1 VSAANTRPRIVA
13 EVPLFSGFIRIDRY
27 TLEAEWKGRT
37 VRMDREI
44 HFHGHAA
51 AILPVDPD
59 RRTGILIRQFRVSPF
74 LDGDSGWLWE
84 IPAGLLDDEA
94 PRTCAAR
101 EAEEEAGVAV
111 GEIEAL
117 GKSYASPG
125 LVRECVELFWGCYST
140 PPASAIGGLD
150 EEAEL
155 IEVYEL
161 PMSEIGRMAEN
172 GDITDSKSA
181 VAIFRLKAR
190 RPDLFETAN
199 G

>member
-1 VSAANTRPRIVA
+1 MSAANTKPRIVA
-13 EVPLFSGFIRIDRY
+13 EVPLFRGFIRVDRY
-27 TLEAEWKGRT
+27 TLQAEWKGRT

-51 AILPVDPD
+51 AILPVDPG
-59 RRTGILIRQFRVSPF
+59 RRTGILIRQFRVAPL
-74 LDGDSGWLWE
+74 LDGESGWLWE

-94 PRTCAAR
+94 PRICAAR
-101 EAEEEAGVAV
+101 EAEEEAGVAI
-111 GEIEAL
+111 GDIEAL

-125 LVRECVELFWGCYST
+125 LVRECVELFWGRYST
-140 PPASAIGGLD
+140 PPSSATGGLD

-155 IEVYEL
+155 IEVHEL

>member
-1 VSAANTRPRIVA
+1 MRGSEFDPLIVA
-13 EVPLFSGFIRIDRY
+13 EVPLFRGFIKVDRY
-27 TLEAEWKGRT
+27 TLEADWKGRT

-74 LDGDSGWLWE
+74 LDGESGWLWE
-84 IPAGLLDDEA
+84 VPAGLLDDEA
-94 PRTCAAR
+94 PLTCAAR

-111 GEIEAL
+111 CDIEAL

-125 LVRECVELFWGCYST
+125 LVRESVELFWGRYST
-140 PPASAIGGLD
+140 PPAAAIGGLD

-155 IEVYEL
+155 IEIHEL
-161 PMSEIGRMAEN
+161 PMSEIGRMAET

-190 RPDLFETAN
+190 RPDLFEKAST
-199 G
+199 